1 MIFKYLFFILF
12 VSIFF
17 FNKNIYSQND
27 NDIREFLAVKC
38 LSEKKIKFSNLEFV
52 NTTQF
57 SGEIWGHKN
66 GEKEQIGNYLPYDTF
81 YVETKD
87 FDKIQ
92 FYYVHIYKSGNEEV
106 IDNFSYRIKENEEF
120 KRFISFVKKPDA
132 IDNTTI
138 PFSHEE
144 FIDLLAGDMGLSGLL
159 YTIKIEDDAD
169 PREISVTPLESENY
183 IDISEMDSST
193 FEVQVR
199 LKSFDELKRNTG
211 IESKGW
217 NRDVPPFPIGV
228 ILKDNSG
235 TNHEKEISLM
245 FQKFKKGKGN

>member
-1 MIFKYLFFILF
+1 MQLNSQPINKGQMLSISDSLRKFADVNIRNNMDNGQGMIYAYFLNQDSLIKEFGPLDSFNIKISDYDSVLFVYKNIIRSEALGMEDIVEIPKMVLENEKFKYF
-12 VSIFF
+12 
-17 FNKNIYSQND
+17 
-27 NDIREFLAVKC
+27 
-38 LSEKKIKFSNLEFV
+38 
-52 NTTQF
+52 
-57 SGEIWGHKN
+57 
-66 GEKEQIGNYLPYDTF
+66 P
-81 YVETKD
+81 
-87 FDKIQ
+87 
-92 FYYVHIYKSGNEEV
+92 
-106 IDNFSYRIKENEEF
+106 
-120 KRFISFVKKPDA
+120 SFVKKPDA

-169 PREISVTPLESENY
+169 PRKISVTPLESENY